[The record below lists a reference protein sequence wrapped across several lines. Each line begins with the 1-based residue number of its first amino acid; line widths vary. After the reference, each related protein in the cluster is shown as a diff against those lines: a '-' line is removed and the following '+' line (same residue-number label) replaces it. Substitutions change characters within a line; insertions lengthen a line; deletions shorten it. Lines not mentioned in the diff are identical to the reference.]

1 MGVFA
6 MCLFIAGKRE
16 DEALERCRMK
26 RKEIIDHGVCICF
39 VNSQGEELFRLADG
53 ESLVQNAP
61 NGERNVSTC
70 HYLDADSAMIDGKKW
85 NLLEFAKEMEKR
97 GIMLSNGLLIV
108 SLHFTVFPDQESCQH
123 ANGYGCSNNLFL
135 HIGLTPLSGTRHSS
149 IGASMIPL
157 FSISFANSRRFH
169 FFPSIMADSAS
180 R

>member
-1 MGVFA
+1 MLGFILGTMTGGVMGVFA

-53 ESLVQNAP
+53 ESLVQNAL
-61 NGERNVSTC
+61 NGERNISTC

-97 GIMLSNGLLIV
+97 GIMIAPMEL
-108 SLHFTVFPDQESCQH
+108 CQVPER
-123 ANGYGCSNNLFL
+123 G
-135 HIGLTPLSGTRHSS
+135 
-149 IGASMIPL
+149 
-157 FSISFANSRRFH
+157 
-169 FFPSIMADSAS
+169 
-180 R
+180 

>member
-26 RKEIIDHGVCICF
+26 PKEIIDHGVCICF

-70 HYLDADSAMIDGKKW
+70 HYLDADSAMIDGKK
-85 NLLEFAKEMEKR
+85 
-97 GIMLSNGLLIV
+97 
-108 SLHFTVFPDQESCQH
+108 
-123 ANGYGCSNNLFL
+123 
-135 HIGLTPLSGTRHSS
+135 
-149 IGASMIPL
+149 
-157 FSISFANSRRFH
+157 
-169 FFPSIMADSAS
+169 
-180 R
+180 

>member
-1 MGVFA
+1 MLGFILGTMTGGVMGVFA

-26 RKEIIDHGVCICF
+26 PKEIIDHGVCICF

-97 GIMLSNGLLIV
+97 GIMFAPMELCQVLGGEAYMKKKIIAAAVAIGVLTGFLIWKNR
-108 SLHFTVFPDQESCQH
+108 E
-123 ANGYGCSNNLFL
+123 
-135 HIGLTPLSGTRHSS
+135 
-149 IGASMIPL
+149 M
-157 FSISFANSRRFH
+157 
-169 FFPSIMADSAS
+169 
-180 R
+180 

>member
-1 MGVFA
+1 MLGFILGTMTGGVMGVFA

-97 GIMLSNGLLIV
+97 WKREGSCSPRWCCARYRKGGEAHMKKKIIAAAVAIGVLAGFLIWKNR
-108 SLHFTVFPDQESCQH
+108 E
-123 ANGYGCSNNLFL
+123 
-135 HIGLTPLSGTRHSS
+135 
-149 IGASMIPL
+149 M
-157 FSISFANSRRFH
+157 
-169 FFPSIMADSAS
+169 
-180 R
+180 

>member
-1 MGVFA
+1 MLGFILGTMTGGVMGVFA

-97 GIMLSNGLLIV
+97 
-108 SLHFTVFPDQESCQH
+108 ESCLPRWSC
-123 ANGYGCSNNLFL
+123 ARYRKGGEAYMKKKIIAAAVAIGVLTGFL
-135 HIGLTPLSGTRHSS
+135 IWKNRE
-149 IGASMIPL
+149 M
-157 FSISFANSRRFH
+157 
-169 FFPSIMADSAS
+169 
-180 R
+180 